1 MGKKN
6 LLLKYSCV
14 RTEKVTSIKTKK
26 NSKKNEKV
34 LLLGQN
40 RLQSYFEISLWYTKG
55 LIQSSMVGS
64 LVVVTAIAMLKKWN
78 AMEQT
83 LSSISLAHLPCS
95 ERIISLFL
103 RHPIKSPNKYLND
116 SSSKPKNATHSA
128 IAKFLPDNQFLF
140 VMRG

>member
-1 MGKKN
+1 MH
-6 LLLKYSCV
+6 C
-14 RTEKVTSIKTKK
+14 TT
-26 NSKKNEKV
+26 
-34 LLLGQN
+34 
-40 RLQSYFEISLWYTKG
+40 
-55 LIQSSMVGS
+55 MP
-64 LVVVTAIAMLKKWN
+64 VVVTAIAMLKKWN

-140 VMRG
+140 VMRGYLSGRQQHNGDNACMSKIDLFHSKTYAI